1 MPKGKSAVQTPSS
14 RDGAI
19 DAFRGL
25 TILLMFIANYF
36 EHIRTIPASL
46 KHATDIGI
54 TIVDFIAPFFI
65 FAIGLTFAASV
76 AKRASRDGTFKAAEH
91 VIKRAFALIGI
102 GMMFSIGEHAFGFA
116 NSIVVWGVLQ
126 AIGVA
131 IILSFPFL
139 FLPTFVR
146 LALALLLL
154 GAYQWALDTYWITT
168 VLHSSHAGLPG
179 SLSWALLL
187 VIATVFGDLL
197 RKERTFWMTGAAL
210 LAVGIA
216 AAFVFPV
223 SKHRMSL
230 PFVLITVS
238 SGAIV
243 FGAVRMLYRRS
254 FDVPILRIMGMN
266 PLVLYCAHLMLL
278 SVFLVPSVP
287 WWHTDPPALLAAVQG
302 VAFIAALMGM
312 AFVMYRKKRFVSL

>member
-1 MPKGKSAVQTPSS
+1 MSS
-14 RDGAI
+14 VPVDRDGAI

-25 TILLMFIANYF
+25 TIVLMFIANYF
-36 EHIRTIPASL
+36 EHIRTIPACL
-46 KHATDIGI
+46 KHAPDIGI

-76 AKRASRDGTFKAAEH
+76 TKRAARDGAFKAAEH

-102 GMMFSIGEHAFGFA
+102 GMMFSIGEHSFGFA

-139 FLPTFVR
+139 FMPVFIRLS
-146 LALALLLL
+146 LALILL
-154 GAYQWALDTYWITT
+154 GAYQWALDTYWLST

-187 VIATVFGDLL
+187 VLSTVFGDIL
-197 RKERTFWMTGAAL
+197 RKSKSFWTVSAAL
-210 LAVGIA
+210 LAIGIA
-216 AAFVFPV
+216 AAFFFPI

-230 PFVLITVS
+230 SFVLITVS

-243 FGAVRMLYRRS
+243 FGGMRMLFKQK
-254 FDVPILRIMGMN
+254 FDVPALRIVGTN
-266 PLVLYCAHLMLL
+266 PLVLYMTHLLLL

-287 WWHTDPPALLAAVQG
+287 WWHTDPPLWLAAVQG
-302 VAFIAALMGM
+302 LLFISVLVWLGFA
-312 AFVMYRKKRFVSL
+312 MYRRKAFVSL